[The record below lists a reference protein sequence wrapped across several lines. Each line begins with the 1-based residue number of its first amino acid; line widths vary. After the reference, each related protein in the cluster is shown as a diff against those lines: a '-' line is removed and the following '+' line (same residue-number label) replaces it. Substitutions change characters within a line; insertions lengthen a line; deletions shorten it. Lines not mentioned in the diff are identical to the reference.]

1 MGGMSLIKI
10 GNKPDFAMV
19 LKQDQKEELEM
30 YNKEAKER
38 LNKALKM
45 LLAQWIKSLKVVP
58 EVLLAKRL
66 A

>member
-45 LLAQWIKSLKVVP
+45 LLAQ
-58 EVLLAKRL
+58 
-66 A
+66 